1 MGGIEIILT
10 IIGIVIA
17 IAVPIYIYIYKISRI
32 NLTYKKILIELTA
45 LH

>member
-17 IAVPIYIYIYKISRI
+17 IAVPIYIYIYIKSQGSI
-32 NLTYKKILIELTA
+32 
-45 LH
+45 